1 MGAACMALAVKLC
14 TGAWQSQ
21 QGKMLVVLLQPLP
34 PLPVPS
40 LLRQLLSSTRSHRY
54 FSVHGSTNKPQRSL
68 SRQDSNSYY
77 AAVIYKV

>member
-1 MGAACMALAVKLC
+1 MALAVKLC

-40 LLRQLLSSTRSHRY
+40 LLRQLLSSTRSHRSHRY